1 MDEFVSGL
9 YELKN
14 EVNCPDCT
22 PIPQS
27 ASNQELRLDVDGRYP
42 LMRASGTFFFS
53 IASRTD
59 WIANLTKTGL
69 NSWTGEIWYK
79 DGDTTSFP
87 YTNVNIEV
95 QRSQFPDQ
103 RSAAVTFLV
112 GSTSNRTLTYKY
124 KSPYFHEVEF
134 EFDFEERIEPVTA
147 IDTHAHPNRPATLPN
162 ETLSIE
168 TVYERTGFAVTKSG
182 GDNPII
188 GLPPGSD
195 ARWSDN
201 EMHDA
206 MQIHWSR
213 FANKPQWSMWVL
225 FASIHEEGESLGGIM
240 FDSNETITGPNP
252 NHRQGTAIFYNTF
265 IAQPPAGDPAPNA
278 WVNRMRFWT
287 AVHEMGHAFN
297 LAHSWQKQHPPE
309 WGRPWIPLTNEP
321 EARSFMNYP
330 FNVSGD
336 QTAFFSDFEFRF
348 SEQELL
354 FMRHAPARFVQQGN
368 ADWFDNHG
376 FQQANL
382 SLEPSL
388 KLELRVNR
396 NQALFEFLEPVVL
409 ELKLTNISSQPKLIS
424 DKLLSELD
432 HMIVTIKKDGQPA
445 RQFSPYAQYCWKTQL
460 RVLMPGESTYQS
472 LFASV
477 GKGGWEIAEP
487 GYYTIQVALHLE
499 DTEEDLISNP
509 LRLRIAP
516 PRGYDEEFLAQDFF
530 SEDVGRIL
538 TFDGSQVLTKG
549 NDTLREVSA
558 KLSDRSVAFH
568 AKVAL
573 ASAIA
578 KEYKLLDLEDP
589 KHPKVRVISSQVEE
603 ARQEFAEALT
613 NKPKMAAESL
623 GHIDY
628 KYYADRYSSWLG
640 KQGDTSSAA
649 NVQDELLTTLS
660 SRNVT
665 KPVLEEIKKQRDAYK
680 QRKDSGHEKTAK
692 KISR

>member
-1 MDEFVSGL
+1 MDELVSGL
-9 YELKN
+9 YEFRN
-14 EVNCPDCT
+14 EINLPNPT
-22 PIPQS
+22 SIPQPES
-27 ASNQELRLDVDGRYP
+27 SEELRLDVDGRYP

-53 IASRTD
+53 SASRTH
-59 WIANLTKTGL
+59 WIANLTNTGL
-69 NSWTGEIWYK
+69 NSWTGDIWYK
-79 DGDTTSFP
+79 NGNTTSFP

-103 RSAAVTFLV
+103 RSAAVTFSV
-112 GSTSNRTLTYKY
+112 AGASNRTFAYKY

-134 EFDFEERIEPVTA
+134 EFDFEEGITPLTA
-147 IDTHAHPNRPATLPN
+147 IDTHAHPNRPATLLP

-168 TVYERTGFAVTKSG
+168 TVYQRTGFAVTKSG
-182 GDNPII
+182 GDTPI
-188 GLPPGSD
+188 GLPPGLD

-213 FANKPQWSMWVL
+213 FANRPQWSMWVL
-225 FASIHEEGESLGGIM
+225 FASIHERGEGLGGIM
-240 FDSNETITGPNP
+240 FDDIGS
-252 NHRQGTAIFYNTF
+252 NHRQGTALFYNSF
-265 IAQPPAGDPAPNA
+265 ISQPPGGESARDA
-278 WVNRMRFWT
+278 WVNRMCFWT

-297 LAHSWQKQHPPE
+297 LAHSWDKAF
-309 WGRPWIPLTNEP
+309 GASWIPLAAEP
-321 EARSFMNYP
+321 EALSFMNYP
-330 FNVSGD
+330 FRYPRGVQQGD
-336 QTAFFSDFEFRF
+336 GRAQELQFFSKFEFRF
-348 SEQELL
+348 SDAELL
-354 FMRHAPARFVQQGN
+354 FMRHAPFRFVQHGN
-368 ADWFDNHG
+368 ADWFDDHA
-376 FQQANL
+376 FEQLNL
-382 SLEPSL
+382 SPEPSL

-396 NQALFEFLEPVVL
+396 QQALFEFLEPVVL

-432 HMIVTIKKDGQPA
+432 HMIVIIKKDGQPA
-445 RQFSPYAQYCWKTQL
+445 RQFSPYAQYCWKTQV
-460 RVLMPGESTYQS
+460 RILMPGESTYES

-487 GYYTIQVALHLE
+487 GYYTIQVALHQE
-499 DTEEDLISNP
+499 DTEEDLVSNP

-538 TFDGSQVLTKG
+538 TFDGTQVLANG

-573 ASAIA
+573 ASAMA
-578 KEYKLLDLEDP
+578 KEYKLLDLDDP
-589 KHPKVRVISSQVEE
+589 THPKIKVISPQVQE
-603 ARQEFAEALT
+603 ARNEFAKALT
-613 NKPKMAAESL
+613 DKPEKAAASL

-628 KYYADRYSSWLG
+628 KYYADCYSSWLQ
-640 KQGDTSSAA
+640 KQGDISDAA
-649 NVQDELLTTLS
+649 NVQDELLQTLS

-665 KPVLEEIKKQRDAYK
+665 KKVLREVERQRDAYK
-680 QRKDSGHEKTAK
+680 QHKDLGHEKTAK
-692 KISR
+692 KAFR

>member
-1 MDEFVSGL
+1 MNL
-9 YELKN
+9 PN
-14 EVNCPDCT
+14 PAA
-22 PIPQS
+22 IPQPS
-27 ASNQELRLDVDGRYP
+27 SSQELRLDVDGRYP
-42 LMRASGTFFFS
+42 LMRASGTFFLS
-53 IASRTD
+53 IASRTH

-69 NSWTGEIWYK
+69 NSWTGDIWYK

-87 YTNVNIEV
+87 YTNLSIEV
-95 QRSQFPDQ
+95 ERSQFPDQ
-103 RSAAVTFLV
+103 RGATVAFAVA
-112 GSTSNRTLTYKY
+112 GASNRTFTYKY

-134 EFDFEERIEPVTA
+134 EFDYEEDITPLTA
-147 IDTHAHPNRPATLPN
+147 IETHAHPNRPATLPN

-168 TVYERTGFAVTKSG
+168 KVYERTGFAVAKSG
-182 GDNPII
+182 GDTAITGP
-188 GLPPGSD
+188 PPGGE

-213 FANKPQWSMWVL
+213 FANNPQWSMWVL

-240 FDSNETITGPNP
+240 FDSSETITGPNP

-265 IAQPPAGDPAPNA
+265 ISQPPPGDPAPEA

-309 WGRPWIPLTNEP
+309 WGRPWITMTNEP

-330 FNVSGD
+330 FNVSGGERE
-336 QTAFFSDFEFRF
+336 FFKDFEFRF

-354 FMRHAPARFVQQGN
+354 FMRHAPFRFVQQGN

-382 SLEPSL
+382 SFQPSL

-396 NQALFEFLEPVVL
+396 KQALFEFLEPVVL
-409 ELKLTNISSQPKLIS
+409 ELKLTNISSQPKLIG

-432 HMIVTIKKDGQPA
+432 HTIVIIKKDGQPA

-472 LFASV
+472 LFAAV

-487 GYYTIQVALHLE
+487 GYYNIQVALHLE
-499 DTEEDLISNP
+499 DTEKDLISNP

-558 KLSDRSVAFH
+558 KLSDRAVVFH

-573 ASAIA
+573 ASAMA
-578 KEYKLLDLEDP
+578 KEYKLLDLGDP
-589 KHPKVRVISSQVEE
+589 KQPKIQVISAQDKE
-603 ARQEFAEALT
+603 ARNEFAEALT
-613 NKPKMAAESL
+613 ARPQKAAESL

-628 KYYADRYSSWLG
+628 KYYVDRYSRWLQ
-640 KQGDTSSAA
+640 KQGDTSGAA
-649 NVQDELLTTLS
+649 NVQNDLLQTLS
-660 SRNVT
+660 NRNVT
-665 KPVLEEIKKQRDAYK
+665 NKVLQEIEKQRDAYK
-680 QRKDSGHEKTAK
+680 QRKDSGDEKTTK
-692 KISR
+692 KVSR

>member
-1 MDEFVSGL
+1 MDELVSGL
-9 YELKN
+9 YELMN
-14 EVNCPDCT
+14 EINLPNFT
-22 PIPQS
+22 SIAQP
-27 ASNQELRLDVDGRYP
+27 ASSQELRLDVDGRYP
-42 LMRASGTFFFS
+42 LMRASGTFSFS
-53 IASRTD
+53 IASRVH
-59 WIANLTKTGL
+59 WIANLTNTGL
-69 NSWTGEIWYK
+69 NSWTGDIWYK

-103 RSAAVTFLV
+103 RSATVTFSV
-112 GSTSNRTLTYKY
+112 GGASNRTVSYKY
-124 KSPYFHEVEF
+124 KSSYFHEVEF
-134 EFDFEERIEPVTA
+134 EFDYEEGITPVTA
-147 IDTHAHPNRPATLPN
+147 IDTYAHPNRPATLLQ

-168 TVYERTGFAVTKSG
+168 TVFQRTGFAVTKSE
-182 GDNPII
+182 GDNAIT
-188 GLPPGSD
+188 GLPPGAE

-213 FANKPQWSMWVL
+213 FVDRPQWSMWVL
-225 FASIHEEGESLGGIM
+225 FASIHEQGEDLGGIM
-240 FDSNETITGPNP
+240 FDGIGP
-252 NHRQGTAIFYNTF
+252 NHRQGTALFYKTF
-265 IAQPPAGDPAPNA
+265 IAQPPTSDPAPDA

-297 LAHSWQKQHPPE
+297 LAHSWQKQHPPS
-309 WGRPWIPLTNEP
+309 WGTPWIPLTNEP

-348 SEQELL
+348 SDQELL
-354 FMRHAPARFVQQGN
+354 FMRHAPFRFVQQGN
-368 ADWFDNHG
+368 ANWFDDHA
-376 FQQANL
+376 FEQLNL
-382 SLEPSL
+382 SGEPSI

-396 NQALFEFLEPVVL
+396 QQALFEFLEPVVL

-432 HMIVTIKKDGQPA
+432 HMIVIIKKDGKPA

-460 RVLMPGESTYQS
+460 RVLMPGESTYES

-487 GYYTIQVALHLE
+487 GYYTIQVALHME
-499 DTEEDLISNP
+499 DTEEDLVSNP

-538 TFDGSQVLTKG
+538 TFDGSQALTKG
-549 NDTLREVSA
+549 NDTLREVST

-568 AKVAL
+568 AEVAL
-573 ASAIA
+573 ASAMA
-578 KEYKLLDLEDP
+578 KEYKILDLDDP
-589 KHPKVRVISSQVEE
+589 NHPKIKVISPKVEE
-603 ARQEFAEALT
+603 ARKEFAAALT
-613 NKPKMAAESL
+613 DQPAMAAKSL

-628 KYYADRYSSWLG
+628 KYYVDRFSDWLLKLG
-640 KQGDTSSAA
+640 DVQGAV
-649 NVQDELLTTLS
+649 NVQDKLLQTLS
-660 SRNVT
+660 ARSVT
-665 KPVLEEIKKQRDAYK
+665 NRVLHAIKERRDAYK
-680 QRKDSGHEKTAK
+680 H
-692 KISR
+692 